1 MYFLWTKRKNPELSV
16 LGISIRPLIPRVAV
30 FSAFRCCTFLL
41 LLCIL
46 IVGIHASR
54 ISNPPSLLM
63 LLGSYVNSFLY
74 PTSVPV
80 RISINKLD
88 LIPDTPIVRPKLE
101 YACAAWNPYLQRDIN
116 SLERV
121 KRKAARSC
129 TNGYHQNASVTVMI
143 QELGWQTLEQ
153 RRKFFRLALLYKIS
167 HDLVDKDVDS
177 YLSRHNESRTRRS
190 HNFKYTQYW
199 ATKNAYF

>member
-30 FSAFRCCTFLL
+30 FSAVRCCTFLP

-88 LIPDTPIVRPKLE
+88 LIPDTAIVRPKLE
-101 YACAAWNPYLQRDIN
+101 YACAAWDPYLQRDIN
-116 SLERV
+116 SRKSTGESGAVLH
-121 KRKAARSC
+121 KRLPPKCQCNRYDP
-129 TNGYHQNASVTVMI
+129 GV
-143 QELGWQTLEQ
+143 G
-153 RRKFFRLALLYKIS
+153 LANIGATEKIFP
-167 HDLVDKDVDS
+167 
-177 YLSRHNESRTRRS
+177 TCI
-190 HNFKYTQYW
+190 TI
-199 ATKNAYF
+199 